1 MMLLLA
7 MATAAARAED
17 IPMPLSYPQP
27 WSYPVIRAVPLPDP
41 PVWSPP
47 QTSPDPKI
55 WANPTILSDR
65 LSPMRFVVVRS
76 SATGCEPNCPEWI
89 SAEGAIEA
97 ETPAKLKRVLK
108 TLGGRRLPIV
118 VNSPG
123 GSVEAAILLGRT
135 IRKNKLDVA
144 VGATKFV
151 GCWPGM
157 EDCRTNDGKGAAYFG
172 IASDDGAMCNS
183 ACPLMFAGGV
193 RRLVGSWAYLGV
205 HQITTTYRRQQLYY
219 RTTYRIVHGKKKIIS
234 SKVISRTDAG
244 TYQTY
249 EMSKAVE
256 RRLSAYL
263 REMGVAQGVLDAMK
277 ATPASDIRRIAL
289 HDMMTMKLVT
299 STDTVDL
306 LTSGSLCM
314 PDKSV
319 PSCREIPANAKPIS
333 EATAIPAQQAAVTVP
348 QPAKAPTA
356 EPFKGAAG
364 NAAPEM
370 RFVVVRGSDPLCD
383 PDCPEWISAEG
394 TIVSGT
400 AAKLRQLLDT
410 IGGRR
415 LPMIINS
422 PGGDVQVALAAGR
435 LIRQRGLDVAVAR
448 TNFVDCDAGSVG
460 CDPTDGQRSGL
471 AIDAGAECDAA
482 CAVMIAG
489 GTRRLVGANAH
500 FLVHS
505 MGMEEKVRVYLD
517 EMAIGSGFFVAMQS
531 AQYAK
536 HRELSR
542 DELRE
547 FGLTTGPQSVDALT
561 GTAICKSS
569 PKPDNCRP
577 PSAINATAGPPPKL

>member
-1 MMLLLA
+1 
-7 MATAAARAED
+7 
-17 IPMPLSYPQP
+17 
-27 WSYPVIRAVPLPDP
+27 
-41 PVWSPP
+41 
-47 QTSPDPKI
+47 
-55 WANPTILSDR
+55 
-65 LSPMRFVVVRS
+65 MRFVVVRS
-76 SATGCEPNCPEWI
+76 SAPGCEPNCPEWI

-97 ETPAKLKRVLK
+97 ETPAKVKRVLK

-135 IRKNKLDVA
+135 IRKNKLDIA

-172 IASDDGAMCNS
+172 IAKDGGAMCNS

-219 RTTYRIVHGKKKIIS
+219 RTTYRIVHGKKKIVS
-234 SKVISRTDAG
+234 SKVVDRVDVG

-249 EMSKAVE
+249 EMSKALQ

-263 REMGVAQGVLDAMK
+263 REMGVGEGVLDVMK
-277 ATPASDIRRIAL
+277 ATPASDIRRIVL
-289 HDMMTMKLVT
+289 QDMMTMKLAT
-299 STDTVDL
+299 GTDTVDL
-306 LTSGSLCM
+306 LTSASLCM
-314 PDKSV
+314 VDKPP
-319 PSCREIPANAKPIS
+319 PSCREVPGNTKPGVS
-333 EATAIPAQQAAVTVP
+333 KPKTVSLQQAEVP
-348 QPAKAPTA
+348 PSQPAKAPAA
-356 EPFKGAAG
+356 EPFKRAAG

-435 LIRQRGLDVAVAR
+435 LIRERGLDVAVAR

-460 CDPTDGQRSGL
+460 CDATDGQRNGFAL
-471 AIDAGAECDAA
+471 DAGAECDAA
-482 CAVMIAG
+482 CAVMVAG
-489 GTRRLVGANAH
+489 GTRRFVGANAH

-577 PSAINATAGPPPKL
+577 PSAIDATAGPPPKI